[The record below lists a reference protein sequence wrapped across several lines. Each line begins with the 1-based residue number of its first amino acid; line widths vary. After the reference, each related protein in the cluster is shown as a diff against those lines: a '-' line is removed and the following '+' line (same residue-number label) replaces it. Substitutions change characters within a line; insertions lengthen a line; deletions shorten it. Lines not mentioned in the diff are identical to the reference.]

1 MAPST
6 YSHVDT
12 VNGAKL
18 WTIGQI
24 QVLLSLNGRNF
35 PCQFHVIEDM
45 SHYAVLGRDFLL
57 ADDAIIYFTSRTL
70 TLDNAYPIELTLN
83 AETSRPM
90 TNLLAPT
97 NLSYNRKHD
106 DKSPSFVTQLTP
118 GYRCFVQQCKKAS
131 SFLLKF
137 LIILL
142 LMSPHGHAT
151 WANNTELSLAK
162 GVSPLTTE
170 NSSLRPTSTFN
181 NSREKLS
188 VSSHFVFRLSHI
200 RLKNSSSN
208 TAVTPIIV
216 CITLLQEIQVH
227 RPNSNHRK
235 RRVLCQKKTTAH
247 PRSLKEKIN
256 WTKAINDCL
265 PLLFEVSD
273 TIAPWLSVRGCG
285 EAADSPWSFP
295 CATGFV
301 MVSQSS
307 RGLILAVA
315 STKFQSDVHVT
326 KN

>member
-18 WTIGQI
+18 STIGQI

-256 WTKAINDCL
+256 
-265 PLLFEVSD
+265 
-273 TIAPWLSVRGCG
+273 
-285 EAADSPWSFP
+285 
-295 CATGFV
+295 
-301 MVSQSS
+301 
-307 RGLILAVA
+307 
-315 STKFQSDVHVT
+315 
-326 KN
+326 